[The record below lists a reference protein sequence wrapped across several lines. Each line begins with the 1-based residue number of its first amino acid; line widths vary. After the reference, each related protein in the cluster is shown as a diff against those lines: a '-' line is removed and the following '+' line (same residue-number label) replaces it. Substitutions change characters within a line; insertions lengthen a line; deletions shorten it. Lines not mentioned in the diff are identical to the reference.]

1 MATNVHPFTNRYQN
15 TVVPALTSERQY
27 ASAYEIPRIT
37 HVVVNAGAGDMLT
50 AAKGMEQLVE
60 LISKI
65 TGQRPVVVKA
75 KKSIAGFKIRQGM
88 EVGVKVTLRG
98 ERMRDFLTKL
108 TDVSLPRTRD
118 YRGVKPT
125 AIAKDGSLHVGIR
138 DTQIFPEVANDSF
151 HHPIQVSLVP
161 ARPMSQDEAL
171 RLYRGLGFHFQA

>member
-1 MATNVHPFTNRYQN
+1 MATVHPFTTRYQDQ
-15 TVVPALTSERQY
+15 VVPALKSEKQY

-37 HVVVNAGAGDMLT
+37 HVVVNAGAGDILT
-50 AAKGMEQLVE
+50 AGKGMDQLVE
-60 LISKI
+60 LIGKI

-75 KKSIAGFKIRQGM
+75 KKSIAGFKLRAGM
-88 EVGVKVTLRG
+88 EVGVKVSLRG
-98 ERMRDFLTKL
+98 DRMRDFLLKL

-138 DTQIFPEVANDSF
+138 DTQIFPEVANDNF

-161 ARPMSQDEAL
+161 ARSMSQDEAL